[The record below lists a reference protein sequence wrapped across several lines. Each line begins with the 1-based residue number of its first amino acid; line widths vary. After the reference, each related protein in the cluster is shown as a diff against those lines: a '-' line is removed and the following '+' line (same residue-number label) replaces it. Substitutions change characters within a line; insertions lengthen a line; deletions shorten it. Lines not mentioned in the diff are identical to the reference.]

1 MYNNRIFRNLNINN
15 EINFLNN
22 NYRNIFKKNNN
33 TFMKS
38 LHKNNPINY
47 FNDMDDNINP
57 NKFNFNNTMNN
68 FYPKKKQRNFMININ
83 GNMINDFNNFHMKN
97 INKNNYRMNNRTN
110 FNIMNDLNISMNNLS
125 IQGKLD
131 LFLKPE
137 NSLPCKKVKISCT
150 FKDKIK
156 DILEK
161 FRNLTHNYD
170 DPLKLLYKGK
180 YLNENLTVGECK
192 LNHND
197 IIIVVFYTGL
207 FGGSECLNK
216 EINIKFIKVFGSTCE
231 LNYQG
236 DLFGLLKLCLL
247 KEISS
252 KLNENKF
259 ETIPGIISCIMK
271 ILKNGYCYFKDPRE
285 EIKYVLKKMIDSNI
299 INFSKFVDEKIN
311 SYEMKII
318 FNLLQKEDLQE
329 MNDIKNRLSKY
340 NRYIKLFDEQ
350 FEKARKE
357 SIFEFSIIS
366 LVIIEREDFKSFERE
381 REKCPNRTE
390 TILFHGTNIEPI
402 ANILTGYF
410 KQSIGK
416 CWQFGKGVY
425 FTDSLDY
432 CWYYGNPGGNRENLN
447 KIPKID
453 ETFTLIASS
462 IYYDSTRKKKS
473 L

>member
-1 MYNNRIFRNLNINN
+1 M
-15 EINFLNN
+15 
-22 NYRNIFKKNNN
+22 
-33 TFMKS
+33 
-38 LHKNNPINY
+38 
-47 FNDMDDNINP
+47 
-57 NKFNFNNTMNN
+57 
-68 FYPKKKQRNFMININ
+68 
-83 GNMINDFNNFHMKN
+83 
-97 INKNNYRMNNRTN
+97 
-110 FNIMNDLNISMNNLS
+110 
-125 IQGKLD
+125 
-131 LFLKPE
+131 
-137 NSLPCKKVKISCT
+137 
-150 FKDKIK
+150 
-156 DILEK
+156 
-161 FRNLTHNYD
+161 
-170 DPLKLLYKGK
+170 
-180 YLNENLTVGECK
+180 NENLTVGECK

-197 IIIVVFYTGL
+197 IINVVLVCYTGIV
-207 FGGSECLNK
+207 GGSECLNK

-366 LVIIEREDFKSFERE
+366 LVIIEREDFKSFER
-381 REKCPNRTE
+381 
-390 TILFHGTNIEPI
+390 
-402 ANILTGYF
+402 
-410 KQSIGK
+410 
-416 CWQFGKGVY
+416 
-425 FTDSLDY
+425 
-432 CWYYGNPGGNRENLN
+432 
-447 KIPKID
+447 
-453 ETFTLIASS
+453 
-462 IYYDSTRKKKS
+462 
-473 L
+473 